1 MARRKDHTR
10 EALTQLAVDCGR
22 ELVRDKGTGALTARN
37 VAKAIGYTPGTLY
50 NLFDNIEGLAAAIN
64 CVTLK
69 EFAETITAIRARS
82 STPRKQLENIC
93 QAYLDIQQ
101 REPALWMLLF
111 ATPISIKSAD
121 YSKAIHA
128 VFDQVV
134 ATIRPLCSNKNTAR
148 QDAKIVWSTLH
159 GICLLQQNGKLNVTE
174 ADSSETLL
182 HRFLNQFFNINTP

>member
-10 EALTQLAVDCGR
+10 EALTQLAVTCGR
-22 ELVRDKGTGALTARN
+22 DLLRNGGTSALTARN

-69 EFAETITAIRARS
+69 EFADTITTIRTRNV
-82 STPRKQLENIC
+82 TPKKQLVNIC
-93 QAYLDIQQ
+93 QAYLEIQQ
-101 REPALWMLLF
+101 NEPALWMLLF
-111 ATPISIKSAD
+111 ATPITIKSQD
-121 YSKAIHA
+121 YSQAIHQ

-134 ATIRPLCSNKNTAR
+134 ETIRPLCSNKNTAR

-159 GICLLQQNGKLNVTE
+159 GICLLQQNDKLNVTE
-174 ADSSETLL
+174 ADSSEALL
-182 HRFLNQFFNINTP
+182 RRFLNQFFNR

>member
-10 EALTQLAVDCGR
+10 EELTQLAVTSGR
-22 ELVRDKGTGALTARN
+22 DLVRAEGTSALTARN

-64 CVTLK
+64 CVTLNA
-69 EFAETITAIRARS
+69 FAETITAIRS
-82 STPRKQLENIC
+82 DNSTPKKQLENIC

-101 REPALWMLLF
+101 NEPALWMLLF
-111 ATPISIKSAD
+111 ATPITIKSVD
-121 YSKAIHA
+121 YSQAIHE

-134 ATIRPLCSNKNTAR
+134 ETIRPLCSNKNTAR

-159 GICLLQQNGKLNVTE
+159 GICMLQQNGKLNVTE
-174 ADSSETLL
+174 ADSSEILIR
-182 HRFLNQFFNINTP
+182 RFLNQFLNR